1 MSTVKGFVIINDLI
15 NNDKN
20 ALSPVG
26 EMSSHAR
33 SYSPDNREYSTST
46 YPNLRIALM
55 STLDDNGD
63 QITID
68 AEVGNV
74 LLNLIDYIDTKAR
87 NGELTSNNAV
97 LNEFINTDY
106 PSIAVGLFVSG
117 AMVSNDNGQ
126 YYPSYINWTANGTTF
141 TLWFSNNTFL
151 RQYDEFTLIPI
162 APVEELNDLHRPYT
176 EISDILV
183 NDPTRML
190 TLANDISGDA
200 PYTALTPYQVTWN
213 DKHSDTTMVLTWYVV
228 QYGIAGDNPDAIVDA
243 IAKSILENS
252 DYDSVEW
259 YDVFPTLFRPTEF
272 IIVPMWHRV
281 AIEEQTGLAG
291 TYSPTVNYQEA
302 MNVSLPALKNYPLEH
317 VDANIVVSHAAY
329 KTLAFTAI
337 GEIGNSD
344 GIFSFNEKFT
354 DYTAVSAQET
364 DFNRLSPET
373 QDWVILF
380 HRMLNAAETVNEFTQ
395 LDSDISRITRDGV
408 DFLIATYKD
417 VNYLIVQKQSFEEY
431 YSEYL
436 GQS

>member
-20 ALSPVG
+20 TLSPVG

-33 SYSPDNREYSTST
+33 SYSPDNREYSSST
-46 YPNLRIALM
+46 YPNLRLALM
-55 STLDDNGD
+55 STLDDNGEQMD
-63 QITID
+63 VGN
-68 AEVGNV
+68 EVGNV

-97 LNEFINTDY
+97 LNQFISNDY

-117 AMVSNDNGQ
+117 AMVASDAGY

-141 TLWFSNNTFL
+141 TLWFSNRTFI
-151 RQYDEFTLIPI
+151 RQYDEYTLIPI
-162 APVEELNDLHRPYT
+162 KPVEELNDLHRPYT
-176 EISDILV
+176 EISDVLTE
-183 NDPTRML
+183 DLPRML
-190 TLANDISGDA
+190 GMANEISQEA
-200 PYTALTPYQVTWN
+200 PYTALTPFEVTWN
-213 DKHSDTTMVLTWYVV
+213 DKHSSTTKKLTWYVV
-228 QYGIAGDNPDAIVDA
+228 QYGVAGNNPDAIAAA
-243 IAKSILENS
+243 IAKSILEDS

-302 MNVSLPALKNYPLEH
+302 MGLSLPALANYPLEH
-317 VDANIVVSHAAY
+317 VDVNLTVSHAAY
-329 KTLAFTAI
+329 KTIAFTAV

-344 GIFSFNEKFT
+344 GIFRFEEKFP
-354 DYTAVSAQET
+354 DYTALSAQET

-380 HRMLNAAETVNEFTQ
+380 HRMLTAAETVNEFTQ
-395 LDSDISRITRDGV
+395 LDTDISRITRDGV

-417 VNYLIVQKQSFEEY
+417 VNYLVVQKQSFKEY
-431 YSEYL
+431 YNEQL
-436 GQS
+436 DQS